1 MDYNQEQKQ
10 DRKTLL
16 WAALAVLLL
25 LNLVLVY
32 FIYHEKQEN
41 LAKDEIIT
49 AKTEEVLSIK
59 TKLDSIST
67 ELDIKIA
74 EIQKLGGSV
83 DSLVAMKAQLEKDKK
98 ELKNANTYSAANYN
112 QKIKNYESV
121 LSEKDGEIA
130 RLRQELG
137 IAATKNEELNQ
148 KVTGLESEKQLLADS
163 VTTYSAQNKELAE
176 KVTLASALHAE
187 NVNVNA
193 VSSKGKER
201 EGGKYK
207 AKRIDKL
214 RVNFKLAEN
223 AVAKQ
228 NEKEIYL
235 RVLDPDGAV
244 LSDMATGSG
253 SFIFNGRELIYSSKQ
268 TVSFTNTGQSVD
280 IFYGRGGIPMKD
292 GKYVIELYS
301 EGFKIGQGDF
311 TVK

>member
-41 LAKDEIIT
+41 LVKDKIIT
-49 AKTEEVLSIK
+49 AKTEEVLFIK
-59 TKLDSIST
+59 TKLDSISV

-83 DSLVAMKAQLEKDKK
+83 DSLMAMKAQLEKDKR

-112 QKIKNYESV
+112 KKIKSYESV

-137 IAATKNEELNQ
+137 IAESKNEELSQ
-148 KVTGLESEKQLLADS
+148 KVSGLESERQQLSDS
-163 VTTYSAQNKELAE
+163 VVNYSVQNRELTE
-176 KVTLASALHAE
+176 KVNIASALRAE
-187 NVNVNA
+187 NLTVNA

-201 EGGKYK
+201 KGDKFK

-214 RVNFKLAEN
+214 RINFKLGDN

-228 NEKEIYL
+228 NEKEFFL
-235 RVLDPDGAV
+235 RILDPEGAV

-253 SFIFNGRELIYSSKQ
+253 SFMLSGKELIYSSKQ
-268 TVSFTNTGQSVD
+268 SINFDNSGQSVD
-280 IFYGRGGIPMKD
+280 IFYGRGGIPLKD
-292 GKYVIELYS
+292 GKYSIEVYS

>member
-83 DSLVAMKAQLEKDKK
+83 DSLVALKAQLEKDKK
-98 ELKNANTYSAANYN
+98 ELKKASTYTAASYN

-130 RLRQELG
+130 RLKQELG
-137 IAATKNEELNQ
+137 IATTKNEELNQ

-163 VTTYSAQNKELAE
+163 VSTYSAQNKELAE

-187 NVNVNA
+187 NVSVNA

-201 EGGKYK
+201 EGGKYR

-228 NEKEIYL
+228 NEKDIYL

-253 SFIFNGRELIYSSKQ
+253 SFMYNGKELIYSSKQ

-311 TVK
+311 TVR

>member
-1 MDYNQEQKQ
+1 
-10 DRKTLL
+10 LS
-16 WAALAVLLL
+16 VLLL

-83 DSLVAMKAQLEKDKK
+83 DSLVALKAQLEKDKK

-130 RLRQELG
+130 RLKQELG
-137 IAATKNEELNQ
+137 IATTKNEELNQ

-163 VTTYSAQNKELAE
+163 VSTYSAQNKELAE

-187 NVNVNA
+187 NVSVNA

-228 NEKEIYL
+228 NEKDIYL

-253 SFIFNGRELIYSSKQ
+253 SFMFNGKELIYSSKQ
-268 TVSFTNTGQSVD
+268 TISFTNTGQSVD

-311 TVK
+311 TVR

>member
-16 WAALAVLLL
+16 WAALAVLGL

-41 LAKDEIIT
+41 KVKDEIIT
-49 AKTEEVLSIK
+49 AKTEEVLSTK
-59 TKLDSIST
+59 TKLDSISA
-67 ELDIKIA
+67 ELDTKIA
-74 EIQKLGGSV
+74 EIQQLGGSV
-83 DSLVAMKAQLEKDKK
+83 DSLLELKKQLEKDKQD
-98 ELKNANTYSAANYN
+98 LKNVNNFSAANFDK
-112 QKIKNYESV
+112 KIKSYENI
-121 LSEKDGEIA
+121 LSQKDTEIA
-130 RLRQELG
+130 NLREELG
-137 IAATKNEELNQ
+137 IVTNKNQELSQ
-148 KVTGLESEKQLLADS
+148 QVSGLESERQQLNDS
-163 VTTYSAQNKELAE
+163 VINYSAQNRELAE
-176 KVTLASALHAE
+176 KVTLASALRTE
-187 NVNVNA
+187 ELSINA

-214 RVNFKLAEN
+214 RVSFKLGEN

-228 NEKEIYL
+228 NEKDIYL
-235 RVLDPDGAV
+235 RILDPEGAV

-253 SFIFNGRELIYSSKQ
+253 AFTYNGKEMIYSSKQ
-268 TVSFTNTGQSVD
+268 TVNFTNTRQSVD

-292 GKYVIELYS
+292 GKYAIEVYS

>member
-83 DSLVAMKAQLEKDKK
+83 DSLVALKAQLERDKK
-98 ELKNANTYSAANYN
+98 ELRNANTYSAANYN

-137 IAATKNEELNQ
+137 IATSKNEELSQ

-163 VTTYSAQNKELAE
+163 VTTYSVQNRELAE
-176 KVTLASALHAE
+176 KVTLASALRAE
-187 NVNVNA
+187 SVNVNA

-201 EGGKYK
+201 EGGKYR

-214 RVNFKLAEN
+214 RVNFKLGEN

-228 NEKEIYL
+228 NEKDIYL
-235 RVLDPDGAV
+235 RILDPDGAV

-253 SFIFNGRELIYSSKQ
+253 SFVYNGKELIYSSKQ

-292 GKYVIELYS
+292 GKYSIELYA
-301 EGFKIGQGDF
+301 EGFKIGEGDF

>member
-41 LAKDEIIT
+41 LAKDDIIT
-49 AKTEEVLSIK
+49 AKTEEVLFIK
-59 TKLDSIST
+59 TKLDSISQ

-83 DSLVAMKAQLEKDKK
+83 DSLMAMKLQLEKDKQ
-98 ELKNANTYSAANYN
+98 ELKNMSSYSASGYN
-112 QKIKNYESV
+112 KKIKGYENV
-121 LSEKDGEIA
+121 LNEKDTEIA
-130 RLRQELG
+130 QLRQELG
-137 IAATKNEELNQ
+137 IATTKNQELNE

-163 VTTYSAQNKELAE
+163 VTNYSVQNRELAE
-176 KVTLASALHAE
+176 KVSIASALRAE
-187 NVNVNA
+187 NLTVNA
-193 VSSKGKER
+193 VSARGKER

-214 RVNFKLAEN
+214 RVNFSLAPN

-228 NEKEIYL
+228 NEKEMYL
-235 RVLDPDGAV
+235 RILDPDGAV

-253 SFIFNGRELIYSSKQ
+253 SFMHDGKELIYSSRQ
-268 TVSFTNTGQSVD
+268 TVNFTNSGQSVD
-280 IFYGRGGIPMKD
+280 ILYGRGGIPLKD
-292 GKYVIELYS
+292 GKYAIEVYS

-311 TVK
+311 EVK

>member
-83 DSLVAMKAQLEKDKK
+83 DSLVALKAQLERDKA
-98 ELKNANTYSAANYN
+98 ELKNASTYSAASYN
-112 QKIKNYESV
+112 KKIRSYESV

-137 IAATKNEELNQ
+137 IATSKNEELNQ
-148 KVTGLESEKQLLADS
+148 KVTGLESEKQQLADS
-163 VTTYSAQNKELAE
+163 VSNYSAQNKELND
-176 KVTLASALHAE
+176 KVTLASALRAE
-187 NVNVNA
+187 NVSVNA

-201 EGGKYK
+201 EGGKYR

-214 RVNFKLAEN
+214 RVNFKLGDN

-228 NEKEIYL
+228 NEKDIYL
-235 RVLDPDGAV
+235 RILDPDGAV

-253 SFIFNGRELIYSSKQ
+253 SFMYNGKELIYSSKQ
-268 TVSFTNTGQSVD
+268 TISFSNTGQSVD

-292 GKYVIELYS
+292 GKYAIELYS

>member
-83 DSLVAMKAQLEKDKK
+83 DSLVALKAQLEKDKR
-98 ELKNANTYSAANYN
+98 ELKNANTYSAASYN

-130 RLRQELG
+130 RLKQELG
-137 IAATKNEELNQ
+137 IATTKNEELNQ

-163 VTTYSAQNKELAE
+163 VSTYSAQNKELAE

-187 NVNVNA
+187 NVTVNA

-228 NEKEIYL
+228 NEKDIYL

-253 SFIFNGRELIYSSKQ
+253 SFMFNGKELIFSSKQ

-292 GKYVIELYS
+292 GKYSIELYS

>member
-41 LAKDEIIT
+41 LAKDDIIT
-49 AKTEEVLSIK
+49 AKTEEVLFIK
-59 TKLDSIST
+59 TKLDSISQ

-83 DSLVAMKAQLEKDKK
+83 DSLIEMKNQLEKDKL
-98 ELKNANTYSAANYN
+98 ELKNMSNYSASGYN
-112 QKIKNYESV
+112 KKIKGYETV
-121 LSEKDGEIA
+121 LNEKDTEIA
-130 RLRQELG
+130 QLRQELG
-137 IAATKNEELNQ
+137 IATTKNQELNE
-148 KVTGLESEKQLLADS
+148 KVTGLETEKQQLADS
-163 VTTYSAQNKELAE
+163 VTNYSVQNRELAE
-176 KVTLASALHAE
+176 KVTIASALRAE
-187 NVNVNA
+187 NLTVNA
-193 VSSKGKER
+193 VSAKGKER

-214 RVNFKLAEN
+214 RVNFSLAPN

-228 NEKEIYL
+228 NEKEMYL
-235 RVLDPDGAV
+235 RILDPDGAV

-253 SFIFNGRELIYSSKQ
+253 SFIHDGKELIYSSRQ
-268 TVSFTNTGQSVD
+268 TVNFTNSGQSVD
-280 IFYGRGGIPMKD
+280 ILYGRGGIPLKD
-292 GKYVIELYS
+292 GKYAIEVYS

-311 TVK
+311 EVK

>member
-16 WAALAVLLL
+16 WAALAVLAL

-41 LAKDEIIT
+41 KVKDEIIT
-49 AKTEEVLSIK
+49 AKTEEVLFTK
-59 TKLDSIST
+59 TKLDSISA
-67 ELDIKIA
+67 ELDTKIA
-74 EIQKLGGSV
+74 EIQQLGGSV
-83 DSLVAMKAQLEKDKK
+83 DSLLELKKQLEKDKQD
-98 ELKNANTYSAANYN
+98 LKNVNNFSAANFN
-112 QKIKNYESV
+112 RKIKSYENI
-121 LSEKDGEIA
+121 LSQKDTEIA
-130 RLRQELG
+130 NLREELG
-137 IAATKNEELNQ
+137 IVTNKNQELSQ
-148 KVTGLESEKQLLADS
+148 QVSGLESEKQQLNDS
-163 VTTYSAQNKELAE
+163 VVNYSAQNRELAE
-176 KVTLASALHAE
+176 KVTLASALRTE
-187 NVNVNA
+187 ELSINA

-214 RVNFKLAEN
+214 KVSFKLGEN

-228 NEKEIYL
+228 NEKDIYL
-235 RVLDPDGAV
+235 RILDPEGAV

-253 SFIFNGRELIYSSKQ
+253 AFTHNGKEMIYSSKQ
-268 TVSFTNTGQSVD
+268 TINFTNSRQSVD

-292 GKYVIELYS
+292 GKYSIEVYS

>member
-83 DSLVAMKAQLEKDKK
+83 DSLVALKAQLEKDKK
-98 ELKNANTYSAANYN
+98 ELKNANTYSAASYN

-130 RLRQELG
+130 RLKQELG
-137 IAATKNEELNQ
+137 VATTKNEELNQ

-163 VTTYSAQNKELAE
+163 VSTYSAQNKELAE

-187 NVNVNA
+187 NVSVNA

-228 NEKEIYL
+228 NEKDIYL

-253 SFIFNGRELIYSSKQ
+253 SFMFNGKELIYSSKQ
-268 TVSFTNTGQSVD
+268 TISFTNTGQSVD

-311 TVK
+311 TVR

>member
-16 WAALAVLLL
+16 WAALAVLAL

-41 LAKDEIIT
+41 KVKDDIIT
-49 AKTEEVLSIK
+49 AKTEEVLFTK
-59 TKLDSIST
+59 TKLDSISA
-67 ELDIKIA
+67 ELDTKIA

-83 DSLVAMKAQLEKDKK
+83 DSLIELKKQLEKDKQD
-98 ELKNANTYSAANYN
+98 LKNVNNFSAANFEK
-112 QKIKNYESV
+112 KIKSYEQV
-121 LSEKDGEIA
+121 LSQKDTELA
-130 RLRQELG
+130 NLREELG
-137 IAATKNEELNQ
+137 IVTNKNQELSQ
-148 KVTGLESEKQLLADS
+148 QVSGLESERQQLNDS
-163 VTTYSAQNKELAE
+163 VINYSAQNRELAE
-176 KVTLASALHAE
+176 KVTLASALRTEELAI
-187 NVNVNA
+187 NA

-207 AKRIDKL
+207 SKRIDKL
-214 RVNFKLAEN
+214 KVSFKLGEN

-228 NEKEIYL
+228 NEKDIFL
-235 RVLDPDGAV
+235 RILDPEGAV

-253 SFIFNGRELIYSSKQ
+253 AFTYNGKEMIYSSKQ
-268 TVSFTNTGQSVD
+268 TINFTNTRQAVD
-280 IFYGRGGIPMKD
+280 IYYGRGGIPMKD
-292 GKYVIELYS
+292 GKYSIEVYS

>member
-83 DSLVAMKAQLEKDKK
+83 DSLVALKAQLEKDKK

-112 QKIKNYESV
+112 QKIKNYEAV

-130 RLRQELG
+130 RLKQELG
-137 IAATKNEELNQ
+137 IATTKNEELNQ

-163 VTTYSAQNKELAE
+163 VSTYSAQNKELVE

-187 NVNVNA
+187 SVNVNA

-223 AVAKQ
+223 AVVKQ
-228 NEKEIYL
+228 NEKDIYL

-253 SFIFNGRELIYSSKQ
+253 SFMFNGKELIYSSKQ

-292 GKYVIELYS
+292 GKYAIELYS
-301 EGFKIGQGDF
+301 EGFKIGEGDF

>member
-16 WAALAVLLL
+16 WAALAVLLI

-41 LAKDEIIT
+41 KVKDQIIT
-49 AKTEEVLSIK
+49 AKTEEVLLTK
-59 TKLDSIST
+59 TKLDSISA
-67 ELDIKIA
+67 ELDQKIV
-74 EIQKLGGSV
+74 EIQQLGGSV
-83 DSLVAMKAQLEKDKK
+83 DSLIALKRQLERDKAD
-98 ELKNANTYSAANYN
+98 LKKAGSYSSENYKK
-112 QKIKNYESV
+112 KIKTYEDI
-121 LSEKDGEIA
+121 LSQKDLEISQ
-130 RLRQELG
+130 LKEQLG
-137 IAATKNEELNQ
+137 IATSKNQELSDQ
-148 KVTGLESEKQLLADS
+148 VTGLESEKRQLSDS
-163 VTTYSAQNKELAE
+163 VTSYSAQNRELNE
-176 KVTLASALHAE
+176 KVTLASALRAE
-187 NVNVNA
+187 NLEVNA
-193 VSSKGKER
+193 ISAKGKER

-214 RVNFKLAEN
+214 RVSFNLGEN

-228 NEKEIYL
+228 NEKDIYL

-253 SFIFNGRELIYSSKQ
+253 SFVYGGKEIIFSSRQNIHFSNSKQ
-268 TVSFTNTGQSVD
+268 KVD
-280 IFYGRGGIPMKD
+280 IFYGRGGVTMKD

>member
-83 DSLVAMKAQLEKDKK
+83 DSLVALKAQLEKDKK

-112 QKIKNYESV
+112 QKIKNYEAV

-130 RLRQELG
+130 RLKQELG
-137 IAATKNEELNQ
+137 IATTKNEELNQ

-163 VTTYSAQNKELAE
+163 VSTYSAQNKELVE

-187 NVNVNA
+187 SVNVNA

-228 NEKEIYL
+228 NEKDIYL

-253 SFIFNGRELIYSSKQ
+253 SFMFNGKELIYSSKQ

-292 GKYVIELYS
+292 GKYAIELYS
-301 EGFKIGQGDF
+301 EGFKIGEGDF